1 MGALAGASAP
11 AAPLPCLKEGNRGN
25 GRTGELRGNA
35 AKTAAALDANI
46 QAFIEHWGYEN
57 CVLVTITNK
66 KPLIGK
72 KACSQA
78 WRSLKRGVIDKRYP
92 NYIRVPERHQN
103 KGQHSHIL
111 TQLGVDVRTSFC
123 FVGHTEARKA
133 YATWRKTQCRADLQF
148 ARRCTK
154 LYSESAHP
162 LLKAEWSFWRKLAAK
177 GSYGVGRV
185 EVIPIRETG
194 KRLGR
199 YLGKYLTKAFDGRS
213 AEDHGSKLVSY
224 GKQSRWWS
232 SRFTWYSPASN
243 LRRAKLAR
251 IAALLSLDE
260 KTQLSPYDE
269 LKRVLGKQWARS
281 LAEVLPRVLLP
292 FIEYGCCLSLNGML
306 RYWDRDR
313 AFYSHFESDA
323 EAIEASAE
331 WVLGQVWAINRKHGK
346 TAEHF
351 PNAPLPSLAFGECDL
366 KKEKTVQL
374 AWEYQ
379 ANGVTA

>member
-1 MGALAGASAP
+1 MGALAGAQAP

-46 QAFIEHWGYEN
+46 QAFIEHWTYEN

-66 KPLIGK
+66 KPLIGRD
-72 KACSQA
+72 ACSLA
-78 WRSLKRGVIDKRYP
+78 WRNLKRGVIDKRYP

-111 TQLGVDVRTSFC
+111 THLGVDVRSSFC
-123 FVGHTEARKA
+123 FAGHTEARKA
-133 YATWRKTQCRADLQF
+133 YAKWRTSQLQDDLQF
-148 ARRCTK
+148 GRRCTK

-162 LLKAEWSFWRKLAAK
+162 VLKAEWSFWRKLAAK

-213 AEDHGSKLVSY
+213 LEDHGSKLVSY

-251 IAALLSLDE
+251 IAYLLSLDQ
-260 KTQLSPYDE
+260 KTRLSSYED
-269 LKRVLGKQWARS
+269 LKFVLGKQWARS
-281 LAEVLPRVLLP
+281 LSDLLPRLLLP
-292 FIEYGCCLSLNGML
+292 LGEYASCLSLNAMV
-306 RYWDRDR
+306 RHWERDR

-323 EAIEASAE
+323 EAIEASTE
-331 WVLGQVWAINRKHGK
+331 WVLAQLWAINREYGK
-346 TAEHF
+346 TSEHF
-351 PNAPLPSLAFGECDL
+351 LNAPLPFSAFGEGNL
-366 KKEKTVQL
+366 KEEKTVQL
-374 AWEYQ
+374 TWERQ
-379 ANGVTA
+379 ADGVTA